1 MNEQT
6 NTAAGMLI
14 AQMPEADRPREKALR
29 NGIKSLTDAELM
41 AIIFGTGIGQE
52 CGATV
57 CGNTR

>member
-41 AIIFGTGIGQE
+41 AIIFGTGIKGKSVVQL
-52 CGATV
+52 CA
-57 CGNTR
+57 